1 MSWFHK
7 GFFWGAPSHKSIA
20 WTGAVSGLLVVAL
33 AIFLLALGHGA
44 PLFLLA
50 LLFVGLANLGWAI
63 ELLPR
68 RLPTLAGWA
77 RVGRWGCTLAGWAR
91 VGRWGCALA
100 GSALA
105 ILSLLWG
112 LTFGLFFGLVIAV
125 GALLQVLEFAPY
137 GPANRPVS
145 SNS

>member
-1 MSWFHK
+1 MRWFRD

-20 WTGAVSGLLVVAL
+20 WIGAVSGLLVVAL

-77 RVGRWGCTLAGWAR
+77 RVGRWGC
-91 VGRWGCALA
+91 ALA
-100 GSALA
+100 GSVLA

-112 LTFGLFFGLVIAV
+112 LTFGPILGVIIAA
-125 GALLQVLEFAPY
+125 GALLQVVEFAPG
-137 GPANRPVS
+137 GPANRP
-145 SNS
+145 

>member
-1 MSWFHK
+1 MSWLRK

-20 WTGAVSGLLVVAL
+20 WTGAISGLLVVAL
-33 AIFLLALGHGA
+33 AIFLLVLGRGAL
-44 PLFLLA
+44 LFLLA
-50 LLFVGLANLGWAI
+50 LLFVGLANLGWGI

-68 RLPTLAGWA
+68 RLFA
-77 RVGRWGCTLAGWAR
+77 LAGWAR

-112 LTFGLFFGLVIAV
+112 LSFGPIFGMIIAV
-125 GALLQVLEFAPY
+125 GALLQVVEFAPG
-137 GPANRPVS
+137 GPANHP
-145 SNS
+145 

>member
-1 MSWFHK
+1 MSWFRK

-33 AIFLLALGHGA
+33 ALFLLALGHGA

-50 LLFVGLANLGWAI
+50 LLFVGLANLGWGI

-68 RLPTLAGWA
+68 RLS
-77 RVGRWGCTLAGWAR
+77 TLAGWAR

-105 ILSLLWG
+105 VLSLLWG
-112 LTFGLFFGLVIAV
+112 LSFGPIFGVIIAG
-125 GALLQVLEFAPY
+125 GALLQALEFAPY
-137 GPANRPVS
+137 GPANRPAS